1 MGLLLVLPIAIG
13 LQAGEVQAVSS
24 LVATCFLSFGVG
36 FVFNSFAERK
46 ELDERTSLWLM
57 LATFTVLPLVL
68 MIPFVWNNVFNSGN
82 AFDLF
87 TNAYFETVSGFTT
100 TGFSFVTNPETLASS
115 ILFYRSLVEFIGG
128 VGFVYVLVAFLYPKE
143 KLAAFS
149 ETFGVEKLSDNL
161 KKVFLSIM
169 LIYTLIVV
177 VFTGIFYL
185 TYPPPNLVTASCTAI
200 DVLTGGYQ
208 PNITAGIGIFQVSVL
223 VLMLLG
229 SFHFS
234 FHYNLFRLKLR
245 ELLTPEIKFYLK
257 VLAVST
263 VIISI
268 LAWINPFDS
277 LFHVVSMASS
287 TGIEYFSVASTPV
300 AAKIMFIL
308 IGLAGACT
316 FSMAGG
322 IRMERIRLLISALRK
337 SDDSPTRDEL
347 KEILFFLG
355 SFVATLVILSLV
367 FSTIG
372 VSLLDSVFEVGS
384 ALTTNGISMGATT
397 VTMPIG
403 YKWLIVL
410 AMIIG
415 RVEIVTIFK
424 AIRGALP

>member
-1 MGLLLVLPIAIG
+1 M
-13 LQAGEVQAVSS
+13 
-24 LVATCFLSFGVG
+24 
-36 FVFNSFAERK
+36 
-46 ELDERTSLWLM
+46 
-57 LATFTVLPLVL
+57 
-68 MIPFVWNNVFNSGN
+68 
-82 AFDLF
+82 
-87 TNAYFETVSGFTT
+87 
-100 TGFSFVTNPETLASS
+100 
-115 ILFYRSLVEFIGG
+115 
-128 VGFVYVLVAFLYPKE
+128 
-143 KLAAFS
+143 
-149 ETFGVEKLSDNL
+149 
-161 KKVFLSIM
+161 
-169 LIYTLIVV
+169 
-177 VFTGIFYL
+177 
-185 TYPPPNLVTASCTAI
+185 

-208 PNITAGIGIFQVSVL
+208 PNVTAGIGIFQISVL
-223 VLMLLG
+223 ILMLLG

-245 ELLTPEIKFYLK
+245 ELFTPEIKFYLE

-263 VIISI
+263 VVISI
-268 LAWINPFDS
+268 LAWVNPFDS

-287 TGIEYFSVASTPV
+287 TGMEYFSVAATPI

-337 SDDSPTRDEL
+337 SDDSPTREEL
-347 KEILFFLG
+347 KEILIFIG
-355 SFVATLVILSLV
+355 SFAATLLILSLA

-372 VSLLDSVFEVGS
+372 VSMLDSVFEVGS

-424 AIRGALP
+424 AVRGA